1 VHFTEE
7 GSWGVSHITK
17 RKLMQVRDLEV
28 QVVLLDT
35 IVKED
40 VLLLKIDT
48 EGYEA
53 SVIAGSHNVLRNY
66 DVQNVVVEVKNYN
79 EHVVRDFLFDLKQD
93 GRFTHVYNYFEE
105 YDKPGMDLSTFDLHE
120 ATMYDVTDV
129 VMNKRY
135 EQQLKHEDFWFCK
148 KPFLST

>member
-1 VHFTEE
+1 
-7 GSWGVSHITK
+7 
-17 RKLMQVRDLEV
+17 
-28 QVVLLDT
+28 
-35 IVKED
+35 VKED

-53 SVIAGSHNVLRNY
+53 SVIAGSHNVLKNY
-66 DVQNVVVEVKNYN
+66 DVQNVVVEVKNFN

-135 EQQLKHEDFWFCK
+135 EQQLKYEDFWFCK
-148 KPFLST
+148 KPFLNT

>member
-7 GSWGVSHITK
+7 SLWGYSHITK
-17 RKLMQVRDLEV
+17 RKLMRVRDLEV

-48 EGYEA
+48 EGHEA
-53 SVIAGSHNVLRNY
+53 SVIAGSRNVLKNYRVHNVL
-66 DVQNVVVEVKNYN
+66 VEVKNYN
-79 EHVVRDFLFDLKQD
+79 EHVVRDFLFDLKQV
-93 GRFTHVYNYFEE
+93 GRFTHVYNYMEE
-105 YDKPGMDLSTFDLHE
+105 YDKRGMDLSTFDIHE
-120 ATMYDVTDV
+120 ATMFEVTDI

-135 EQQLKHEDFWFCK
+135 EQQLQYEDFWFCK
-148 KPFLST
+148 EPF

>member
-7 GSWGVSHITK
+7 RSWGVSHITK
-17 RKLMQVRDLEV
+17 RKLMRVRDLEV
-28 QVVLLDT
+28 QVVLLDS

-53 SVIAGSHNVLRNY
+53 SVIAGSHNVLKNY
-66 DVQNVVVEVKNYN
+66 NVQNVVVEVKNYN

-93 GRFTHVYNYFEE
+93 GRFTYVYNYFEE
-105 YDKPGMDLSTFDLHE
+105 YNKRGMDLSTFDLHE
-120 ATMYDVTDV
+120 AAMYDVTDV

-135 EQQLKHEDFWFCK
+135 EQQLKYEDFWFCK
-148 KPFLST
+148 KPFSNA